1 MKNYILLYIIITI
14 FSIKAYSQKEK
25 EPSVIL
31 NQKKYVEIDVI
42 KTYERVAGKG
52 YKSVDM
58 FKKIA
63 NSYYSNFEPE
73 KAVSWYCELF
83 AMTSNLEFEYYYRY
97 AESLK
102 SIGQNEEAYQLLK
115 KFDQKEIAI
124 KEEIFKKQL

>member
-1 MKNYILLYIIITI
+1 MKNYIILYIIITI

-25 EPSVIL
+25 DPSVNM
-31 NQKKYVEIDVI
+31 NQEKYVEIDVI

-97 AESLK
+97 AETLK

>member
-1 MKNYILLYIIITI
+1 MKNYIILYIIITI

-25 EPSVIL
+25 DPSVNM
-31 NQKKYVEIDVI
+31 NQEKYVEIDVI

-63 NSYYSNFEPE
+63 NSYFSNFEPE

>member
-63 NSYYSNFEPE
+63 NSYFSNFEPE

>member
-115 KFDQKEIAI
+115 KFNQKEIAI